1 MAGLNIL
8 FPAPEEIRV
17 DGKKVT
23 IKPVTLEHFDAYGKA
38 AGSLIEMLGNASVN
52 QINRYAS
59 DHASELRAILKAA
72 TNLSWRERRALP
84 AAVAV
89 QIMVEVVR
97 ANAGFFGEALPA
109 MVESLNGAMLSS
121 D

>member
-23 IKPVTLEHFDAYGKA
+23 IKAVTLEHFDTYGKA
-38 AGSLIEMLGNASVN
+38 AGSLIQMLGSAGVT
-52 QINRYAS
+52 QINQYAA
-59 DHASELRAILKAA
+59 DHADELRAILKVA
-72 TNLSWRERRALP
+72 TNLSWRQRRALP
-84 AAVAV
+84 APVAV

-97 ANAGFFGEALPA
+97 ANAGFFGEALPS